1 MTHLAY
7 LHGFASN
14 PKTKK
19 GRAIADAFEAQGH
32 PMAILD
38 LNRPTFS
45 TLTLTAQLEAVDAW
59 AHDKERVSF
68 VGSSMGGWVATR
80 WAELNPLKI
89 EKLVLLAPAFDM
101 ASRWPKRL
109 GAQGMAAWR
118 AHGALPFP
126 DGDGIPTPLHWG
138 FIEDAITH
146 VATPG
151 SPAPTLVIHGR
162 QDAVVPVEG
171 SRTWVE
177 AHPLASLIEVDD
189 QHELNGSLPLVVAES
204 LRFLL

>member
-14 PKTKK
+14 SKTKK

-32 PMAILD
+32 SMAIVD

-59 AHDKERVSF
+59 ARDKDRVSF

-80 WAELNPLKI
+80 WAELNPSKI
-89 EKLVLLAPAFDM
+89 ERLVLLAPAFDM
-101 ASRWPKRL
+101 SARWPKRI
-109 GAQGMAAWR
+109 GAQGMTAWR
-118 AHGALPFP
+118 THGALPFP
-126 DGDGIPTPLHWG
+126 DGDGVPTPVHWG

-151 SPAPTLVIHGR
+151 SPAPTLIIHGR

-171 SRTWVE
+171 SRAWVE
-177 AHPLASLIEVDD
+177 THAQATLIEVDD
-189 QHELNGSLPLVVAES
+189 QHELMGSLPLVIAES